1 MNTTINNY
9 YYVRNTKTK
18 EVIMPMEAEPQA
30 VDLAAK
36 INREMT
42 ERAAEVIVVT
52 ITTTTKVI

>member
-1 MNTTINNY
+1 MDTTTNNY

-18 EVIMPMEAEPQA
+18 EVIMPMETEPQA

-36 INREMT
+36 INKEMT
-42 ERAAEVIVVT
+42 EKTAEVIVVT